1 VKAVVAQADLMQ
13 SDREEGGKGCV
24 QIADAGLL
32 LVWSVGVLR
41 LSCAFSGEGERFCRN
56 GQV

>member
-1 VKAVVAQADLMQ
+1 MQ
-13 SDREEGGKGCV
+13 PDREEGGKGCV
-24 QIADAGLL
+24 LIADAGLL